1 MKAYYNPEG
10 DACWEDTSSVHQEVE
25 IVAWDRDK
33 YFTFKDS
40 IGELHADKGWKFS
53 FKRSNKLWEL
63 PYGYLDEVAQA
74 TRKDAAKELKE
85 RRKKSVVYR
94 VKQVS
99 RNGELYTSTWKDF
112 KSLKKALNF
121 CKANPACIFLHVSF
135 RYKGGSISGPLL
147 EKENGEWY
155 YSNGTSRVS
164 TKTLVNFCWKN

>member
-1 MKAYYNPEG
+1 MKTYYNPEG
-10 DACWEDTSSVHQEVE
+10 DACWIDQQVE

-40 IGELHADKGWKFS
+40 LGELHADKGWKFS

-63 PYGYLDEVAQA
+63 PYGYLDEAAQV
-74 TRKDAAKELKE
+74 TRKDAAKELKG
-85 RRKKSVVYR
+85 RRKKSVAYR
-94 VKQVS
+94 VKQFS
-99 RNGELYTSTWKDF
+99 RNGELYAVTWKDF

-121 CKANPACIFLHVSF
+121 CKANPDCTFLHVSF

-147 EKENGEWY
+147 EKEDGEWC
-155 YSNGTSRVS
+155 YSDGTGRVS